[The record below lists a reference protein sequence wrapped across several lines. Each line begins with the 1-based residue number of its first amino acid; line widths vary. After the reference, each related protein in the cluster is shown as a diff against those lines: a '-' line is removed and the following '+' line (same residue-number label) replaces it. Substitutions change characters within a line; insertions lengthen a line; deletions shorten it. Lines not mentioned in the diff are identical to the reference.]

1 MQPCCIHQIP
11 KYPSWQKLTNL
22 LPPKPALES
31 IQIQFCMFFSSWE
44 WPLPLL
50 RIPSIDKKAAKG
62 GMGATVLEITNSIA
76 NVLQVWEW
84 NCYTLPV
91 LQPTLCRYRS
101 EGVRHYLFYSQHFA
115 GMGVMGLDI
124 TRFTANALQVWDLR
138 CYTLPVLQPTLC
150 RQGGYGVRHYL
161 FYSQH
166 FAGRLQRCWAHGPAP
181 TGVRSSCRCWC
192 TRCGCA
198 HTALSGWYCGTGSTW
213 AWRRRCWWSGHPALS
228 SSPAAWA
235 LPSGTLE
242 HRHQVLNIISSATVY
257 HVKHHAFLSSKI
269 HPSFSNLK
277 QSKTIHHYNISS
289 SHIKLSSIHKTRQ
302 VSPFETSWFL

>member
-1 MQPCCIHQIP
+1 
-11 KYPSWQKLTNL
+11 
-22 LPPKPALES
+22 
-31 IQIQFCMFFSSWE
+31 
-44 WPLPLL
+44 
-50 RIPSIDKKAAKG
+50 
-62 GMGATVLEITNSIA
+62 
-76 NVLQVWEW
+76 
-84 NCYTLPV
+84 
-91 LQPTLCRYRS
+91 
-101 EGVRHYLFYSQHFA
+101 
-115 GMGVMGLDI
+115 MGLDI

-257 HVKHHAFLSSKI
+257 QVKHHAFLSSKI